1 MNEIDNLLDATLDDL
16 ADAPSFTPFSPG
28 AHAAHLSLN
37 LKEIQGKQ
45 VVECVLVGVE
55 TQELADP
62 ATGTPLKAGD
72 SCSTIFNLANEYGQG
87 DFKMVC
93 TALAE
98 SLGTVVPRE
107 IIEAAKGVD
116 VMVLTGT
123 SPDKNDKDK
132 LYLNIKNVAVL

>member
-1 MNEIDNLLDATLDDL
+1 MSEIDNLLDATLDDL
-16 ADAPSFTPFSPG
+16 ADAPSYTPFSPG
-28 AHAAHLSLN
+28 AHVVRLSLD
-37 LKEIQGKQ
+37 LKEIGGKQ
-45 VVECVLVGVE
+45 VVECELVGVE

-62 ATGTPLKAGD
+62 ATGTPLVAGD

-107 IIEAAKGVD
+107 IIEAAKGID
-116 VMVLTGT
+116 AMVLTGT
-123 SPDKNDKDK
+123 RADKNDKDK
-132 LYLNIKNVAVL
+132 LYLSIKNVSVL